1 MTVLKHKKAQLSKIL
16 RTQIIL
22 IIDFIV
28 NEIYP
33 LVKNKISKLLNDPNV
48 QVVFIAILLVLI
60 ALTLGS
66 GSDAGGS

>member
-1 MTVLKHKKAQLSKIL
+1 MIVKHKKTQLSKIL

-22 IIDFIV
+22 IVDFIV

-48 QVVFIAILLVLI
+48 QVVLIAVLLVLI

-66 GSDAGGS
+66 GNDAGGG

>member
-1 MTVLKHKKAQLSKIL
+1 MSVIKYKKAQLSKIL

-22 IIDFIV
+22 IVDFFV

-48 QVVFIAILLVLI
+48 QVVLIAILLVLI

-66 GSDAGGS
+66 GNDAGGS